1 MNNIFERILEDPKRF
16 RTAKIIFYI
25 SLAVILLIEIAV
37 VYVLHLG
44 HGHFWFENLPAFGSI
59 YGFISCVLIIVVSK
73 FIGHHWL
80 MKKEDYYND

>member
-1 MNNIFERILEDPKRF
+1 MNIFEKILEDPKRF
-16 RTAKIIFYI
+16 RTVKIIFYI
-25 SLAVILLIEIAV
+25 SLILIALTEIAV
-37 VYVLHLG
+37 VYVFHLG
-44 HGHFWFENLPAFGSI
+44 HGHFRFENLPAFGSI

>member
-1 MNNIFERILEDPKRF
+1 MNIFEKILEDPKRF

-44 HGHFWFENLPAFGSI
+44 HGHFWFEDLPAFGSI